1 MLPEPLGDRIRRF
14 RDARGWSQARLAEEM
29 QDRGHTTLVQQR
41 IDMIE
46 HDRRVVRPEELVDL
60 ARVFNVPISE
70 LLGVPDFDPR

>member
-1 MLPEPLGDRIRRF
+1 MLPEPLSDRIRRF
-14 RDARGWSQARLAEEM
+14 RDERGWSQARLAEEM